1 MESLARRTRGEVL
14 VAFDGISSMGMTATL
29 GQKHGLQTIRTIPQ
43 LGMAVMRPQGPV
55 TVAMTLLRAEPGVRW
70 VEPNAVNRL
79 PREEAVRVPGVPG
92 LLGPGMRAVD
102 PMRDQ
107 QWGLEKAHVPAAW
120 TISRGRRETV
130 VAIVDT
136 GIDHTHP
143 ERADHVIKGPDL
155 VNRDDDPQ
163 DDHVHG
169 THVAGIVGASADNG
183 LGMAGVAPGV
193 SLMAV
198 KVMDAQG
205 AGDVATICEGIVWA
219 ADPGD
224 HVINLSIGSRNGY
237 DAKKAAT
244 DYARSKG
251 AVVVAAMGND
261 GQFSAFYPAACKGVV
276 AVGATTQDDSRASFS
291 NMGVW
296 MAVTAPGDHILST
309 IRDGRYWTLSGT
321 SMATPHVAAL
331 AALIRSV
338 RPDLGVDQVAER
350 IRAGARDLG
359 APGFDPEFG
368 QGCIDAERTL
378 RGL

>member
-29 GQKHGLQTIRTIPQ
+29 GQKLGLQTIRTIPQ
-43 LGMAVMRPQGPV
+43 LGMAVICPQGPV

-198 KVMDAQG
+198 KSWMPRGQG
-205 AGDVATICEGIVWA
+205 TWL
-219 ADPGD
+219 P
-224 HVINLSIGSRNGY
+224 
-237 DAKKAAT
+237 
-244 DYARSKG
+244 
-251 AVVVAAMGND
+251 
-261 GQFSAFYPAACKGVV
+261 SA
-276 AVGATTQDDSRASFS
+276 RASS
-291 NMGVW
+291 GPP
-296 MAVTAPGDHILST
+296 TPAPT
-309 IRDGRYWTLSGT
+309 
-321 SMATPHVAAL
+321 
-331 AALIRSV
+331 
-338 RPDLGVDQVAER
+338 
-350 IRAGARDLG
+350 
-359 APGFDPEFG
+359 
-368 QGCIDAERTL
+368 
-378 RGL
+378 